1 MDLSSRTI
9 SASSPGVPNR
19 AKPGALRLAEANAA
33 LPRPPIPPRA
43 ATYSSPT
50 RSRSAKTLPSR
61 SFTTVPCG
69 TVRTRSSPLKPW
81 CISPRPISPFGAC
94 WCGLWWYSSRVV
106 VWLSTRRITA
116 PPLPP
121 LPPLGP
127 PRGLNFSRRTET
139 QPLPPRPPDTC
150 KTTRSTNSAT
160 GSPYLGKSSLR
171 HRTAHTNHAADAV
184 AGATGLG
191 CASSWSPAQA
201 STAFEVIARG
211 GRLTP
216 TPSALAVSI
225 TQLLPGC

>member
-9 SASSPGVPNR
+9 SASSPGVPSR

-69 TVRTRSSPLKPW
+69 TVRIRSSPLKPW

-160 GSPYLGKSSLR
+160 GSPYLEHLHFATARHTPIMLR
-171 HRTAHTNHAADAV
+171 MRRQARPGWGAPHR
-184 AGATGLG
+184 G
-191 CASSWSPAQA
+191 
-201 STAFEVIARG
+201 
-211 GRLTP
+211 
-216 TPSALAVSI
+216 
-225 TQLLPGC
+225 TQHGHPRHSRS